1 MSDRDALNEAI
12 AGIRFESAF
21 TRDDDTAGRMALLL
35 EDIERLRDNPR
46 RSRTV
51 AVNLTNVPPK
61 PQKRGW
67 LQ

>member
-46 RSRTV
+46 KTRTFVANLTTV
-51 AVNLTNVPPK
+51 AGK
-61 PQKRGW
+61 PHKKGW
-67 LQ
+67 VQ